1 MKQPEQDRRKLLAD
15 WLSKAG
21 TDFEVAVY
29 LVGEGAIFPSAIA
42 FHCH

>member
-1 MKQPEQDRRKLLAD
+1 MKQPEQNKRKLLAD

-21 TDFEVAVY
+21 IDLDVAVH

-42 FHCH
+42 FHC